1 MTLSTPYFQTLIL
14 IFIRAMGFLLAA
26 PVLSSRLIP
35 SQVKIGVC
43 ALLAFLLAPTDAAHL
58 AVLPSD
64 MVVFAMMGAQE
75 LAVGALVGLTSNLVF
90 SALQMAGQLLGL
102 SIGFSMSHLFDPMSG
117 TQESNLDQM
126 FLIVGTLT
134 FLALDAHHG
143 LVLGLGQSLRAVAP
157 GTFVLNGQTAESML
171 VLTNQLFGLA
181 LRIALPIVG
190 TLLLTDVVLA
200 LISRILP
207 QMSVFFVAMPLK
219 VALGLFTLALALPGM
234 IGIFVRLTGSMQL
247 NVLNVLGKAP

>member
-14 IFIRAMGFLLAA
+14 IFVRAMGFILAA

-35 SQVKIGVC
+35 SQVKIGLC
-43 ALLAFLLAPTDAAHL
+43 ALLALLLAPTDPARLAA
-58 AVLPSD
+58 LPSD
-64 MVVFAMMGAQE
+64 MISFAFIVAQE
-75 LAVGALVGLTSNLVF
+75 LAVGSLVGLTSNLVF

-102 SIGFSMSHLFDPMSG
+102 SIGFSMAHLFDPLSG
-117 TQESNLDQM
+117 TQQSNLDQM
-126 FLIVGTLT
+126 FLIVGTLV
-134 FLALDAHHG
+134 FLALDGHHG

-157 GTFVLNGQTAESML
+157 GTFVFSGQTAQSML

-190 TLLLTDVVLA
+190 TLLLTDVALA
-200 LISRILP
+200 LISRIMP
-207 QMSVFFVAMPLK
+207 QMSIFFIEMPLK
-219 VALGLFTLALALPGM
+219 IALGLFTLALALPGM
-234 IGIFVRLTGSMQL
+234 IAIFVRLTSSMQL